1 MKIPE
6 NTKDEEKGECDC
18 VSVSETKETD
28 ANCICIHGCNCGV
41 PLQILFRVSTIWTDL
56 YLQYCLFT
64 PFRIFNAENISLLS
78 LKTPSKV
85 DVSNGKWCKT
95 RSIEAVL
102 MENEDTFSA
111 LEMEKG
117 VHKNTDSIILYEF
130 ERKYNQQKQINILP
144 FILILFFTSMGVVWC
159 CHLLPI

>member
-18 VSVSETKETD
+18 VSETKETD

-41 PLQILFRVSTIWTDL
+41 PLQMLFRVSTIWTDL
-56 YLQYCLFT
+56 YLQYCL
-64 PFRIFNAENISLLS
+64 
-78 LKTPSKV
+78 LKLH
-85 DVSNGKWCKT
+85 
-95 RSIEAVL
+95 SIEAVL
-102 MENEDTFSA
+102 IENEDTFSQ

-117 VHKNTDSIILYEF
+117 VNKNTDSITLYEF
-130 ERKYNQQKQINILP
+130 ERKYNQKKQINIIP